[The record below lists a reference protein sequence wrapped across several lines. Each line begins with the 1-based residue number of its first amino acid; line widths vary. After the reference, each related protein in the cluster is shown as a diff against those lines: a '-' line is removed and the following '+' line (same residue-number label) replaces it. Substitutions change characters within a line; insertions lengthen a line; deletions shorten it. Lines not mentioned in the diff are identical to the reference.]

1 MRIALDIMGGDKA
14 PKEIIEGGNAIAL
27 KEPSWEIVMVGT
39 PETRP
44 LLDGAPAN
52 VKFIPCGCAMGMD
65 EPVEALLHKK
75 DSSIWVAT
83 KLVKDGEAGA
93 VVSAGST
100 GAQMSAAIL
109 LLGRVKG
116 IARPAI
122 TVVLPTLQGGKVM
135 LDMGANPD
143 VKPEMLLQFAQMGAI
158 YAGIVRGVANPRV
171 VLLSNGTEENKGN
184 EITVAAH
191 KLLAASGLNFAGNL
205 EGRDIPKGD
214 YDVLVCDGFSGNIVL
229 KTMEG
234 LNSALFS
241 LLKEEFSRNL
251 LTKTG
256 AALVWKGLKNIKL
269 RLDYAE
275 HGGAPLL
282 GVNGVSIICHG
293 SSPARA
299 IENAVKVA
307 VSCVRGDFVGKT
319 ADFFNNKNARE

>member
-1 MRIALDIMGGDKA
+1 MGGDLA
-14 PKEIIEGGNAIAL
+14 PKEIIAGGKAIAA
-27 KEPSWEIVMVGT
+27 KEPSWEILMVGL
-39 PETRP
+39 PAAKP
-44 LLDGAPAN
+44 LLGELPAN
-52 VKFIPCGCAMGMD
+52 ISFVPCGSVMGMD

-75 DSSIWVAT
+75 DSSIWLAT
-83 KLVKDGEAGA
+83 KLVKDGEAQA

-143 VKPEMLLQFAQMGAI
+143 VKPEMLLQFAQMGVI
-158 YAGIVRGVANPRV
+158 YANIVRGVESPRV
-171 VLLSNGTEENKGN
+171 VLLSNGAEECKGN
-184 EITVAAH
+184 EVTVAAH
-191 KLLAASGLNFAGNL
+191 KLLAASELNFAGNI
-205 EGRDIPKGD
+205 EGRGIPKGD
-214 YDVLVCDGFSGNIVL
+214 YDVLVCDGFAGNIVL

-251 LTKTG
+251 LRKTG
-256 AALVWKGLKNIKL
+256 AALVWRGLKNIKL

-307 VSCVRGDFVGKT
+307 ASCVKGDFVGKT
-319 ADFFNNKNARE
+319 ARFFNKT